1 MKGKMIVIGGLCLIL
16 LNCMGSMQV
25 KQEASKFYENYSFDE
40 VWVASLRAIQDIGFT
55 IKNTEK
61 ESGLIYAEGGR
72 NVITQNES
80 PQLNIMVIESG
91 EKVHVD
97 CRAVQ
102 PGQIVDY
109 GAGKKN
115 INKFLIALNKRLKE

>member
-1 MKGKMIVIGGLCLIL
+1 MKSKMMVISGLCLIL

-25 KQEASKFYENYSFDE
+25 KQEASEFYENYSFDE

-55 IKNTEK
+55 IKNTERD
-61 ESGLIYAEGGR
+61 SGLIYAEGGR
-72 NVITQNES
+72 NVITQNEA
-80 PQLNIMVIESG
+80 PQLNIMIIDTG
-91 EKVHVD
+91 GKVHVD

-102 PGQIVDY
+102 PSQIVDY

-115 INKFLIALNKRLKE
+115 INNFLIALNKRLKE